1 MSKILISAKEA
12 HLKTRL
18 NFSYVF
24 IGTNRTGKS
33 SIARSQSVVWKKANP
48 DKLVVGFD
56 PQKRF
61 SDLIDIKINPE
72 NENWLEEIL
81 QMRNILLV
89 IDDFKKLHESSH
101 APKGLKTLMI
111 DFCDFNIDMIFIF
124 HNPSDVWDC
133 ISSHATHYF
142 IFKTNSREGKFKDKI
157 PNYQLCLIASYKVN
171 TYVKEFGRGTFPKC
185 DFPYIFVDTDNQTLT
200 AINMNKRNKIK
211 K

>member
-1 MSKILISAKEA
+1 MNKFLESAKEA
-12 HLKTRL
+12 YLKIRF
-18 NFSYVF
+18 NFCYLF

-33 SIARSQSVVWKKANP
+33 SIARKQIEVWKKANP

-56 PQKRF
+56 PQRRF
-61 SDLIDIKINPE
+61 TGLIDIKINPE

-111 DFCDFNIDMIFIF
+111 DFCDYNIDMIFIF
-124 HNPSDVWDC
+124 HNPSDIWDC
-133 ISSHATHYF
+133 LNSHATHYF

-171 TYVKEFGRGTFPKC
+171 QYVREFGRGVYPK
-185 DFPYIFVDTDNQTLT
+185 FPYMFVDTDNQTLT
-200 AINMNKRNKIK
+200 GINMNNKSKIIK